1 MYIAGTAALLCYPF
15 SQRRM
20 LQFWKDIKSAQFVDY
35 QTRVL
40 SFTLPVRANH
50 VKIKNKL
57 TMMLQLTSTGG
68 VLPSFELQ
76 SRVDTVDYEY
86 VFTVLILNLS
96 LVIMFIVNELIE
108 AYDDGFVEYFSKS
121 VHAIGTLKRKRDACT
136 SPHHTMLSHTLAA
149 HTLHFSPRPTFAQ
162 YVELDGLVRIHAL
175 YAAVR

>member
-1 MYIAGTAALLCYPF
+1 MC
-15 SQRRM
+15 SQHRM

-108 AYDDGFVEYFSKS
+108 AYNDGFVEYFSKS
-121 VHAIGTLKRKRDACT
+121 VQAIGTLKRKSDMC
-136 SPHHTMLSHTLAA
+136 SPHHNAITLAA
-149 HTLHFSPRPTFAQ
+149 LTLHFSPPYLRTAC
-162 YVELDGLVRIHAL
+162 GT
-175 YAAVR
+175 